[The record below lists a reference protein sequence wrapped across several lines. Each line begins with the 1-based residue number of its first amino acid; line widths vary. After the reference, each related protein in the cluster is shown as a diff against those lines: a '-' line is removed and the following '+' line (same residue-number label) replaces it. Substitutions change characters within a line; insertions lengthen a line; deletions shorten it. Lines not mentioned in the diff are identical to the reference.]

1 MAERIGAAQR
11 KTKETQVEVR
21 VDLDGTGKAEIDCG
35 VPFLAHMLEQIARHG
50 MIDLQIS
57 ASGDTWIDD
66 HHSVEDI
73 GITLGQALS
82 LAWGDKRGVSRYG
95 HAYVPLDESLAR
107 AVIDLSGRAG
117 LEYQADFPRERVGA
131 LDTELIE
138 EFFRALA
145 FNASLTAHLDVLRG
159 RNAHH
164 MAEALFKAF
173 GRALRSAVELDPR
186 AAGLVP
192 STKGAL

>member
-1 MAERIGAAQR
+1 MAERTGAAQR

-82 LAWGDKRGVSRYG
+82 LAWGDKSGVSRYG

>member
-1 MAERIGAAQR
+1 MANRIGTAQR
-11 KTKETQVEVR
+11 ATKETQVEVR
-21 VDLDGTGKAEIDCG
+21 VDLDGTGTAEIDCG
-35 VPFLAHMLEQIARHG
+35 VPFLAHMLEQISRHG
-50 MIDLQIS
+50 MFDLHIA

-73 GITLGQALS
+73 GITLGQAFNR
-82 LAWGDKRGVSRYG
+82 AWGDKSGVTRYG
-95 HAYVPLDESLAR
+95 YAYVPLDEALAR
-107 AVIDLSGRAG
+107 GVVDLSGRAG
-117 LEYQADFPRERVGA
+117 LEYNAGFPRERIGA

-145 FNASLTAHLDVLRG
+145 FNAELTAHLDVLRG

-164 MAEALFKAF
+164 MAEAMFKAF
-173 GRALRSAVELDPR
+173 GRALRQAVEPDPR
-186 AAGLVP
+186 SLGKVP